1 MDIVFKRVAVPVMP
15 LGNASVDIAH
25 IHMDLRNIIQL
36 LVNITVFSTNV
47 HPVNRWCRET
57 IFWYHFI

>member
-25 IHMDLRNIIQL
+25 IHTDLRNIIQL
-36 LVNITVFSTNV
+36 LVNITVFSTSAP
-47 HPVNRWCRET
+47 PVNLWYQDT
-57 IFWYHFI
+57 IF